1 MSCKT
6 LADGIHH
13 FTCFPSFVRAGFSS
27 REFPR
32 ARYEDFLTGL
42 SLKMDDLVMVE
53 QVHGREIFVA
63 EAPTRGRMEVEADGL
78 VTDRVG
84 LVLGIRTADC
94 VPIFFSSERTRSI
107 GMVHGGRKGIRA
119 GIISQVIQVMR
130 NRYRAD
136 PSELIVAIGPCIRQ
150 CCYEVGEE
158 TLDGF
163 SGFYHS
169 VDRGKA
175 YLDLVGKVGAELV
188 GSGVAPNRIYDCEI
202 CTACR
207 NDSFYSYRR
216 ERGTSERILNVI
228 SLVG

>member
-1 MSCKT
+1 MLPFLCSR
-6 LADGIHH
+6 GI
-13 FTCFPSFVRAGFSS
+13 FFARVS
-27 REFPR
+27 R

-130 NRYRAD
+130 NRYR
-136 PSELIVAIGPCIRQ
+136 
-150 CCYEVGEE
+150 
-158 TLDGF
+158 
-163 SGFYHS
+163 
-169 VDRGKA
+169 
-175 YLDLVGKVGAELV
+175 
-188 GSGVAPNRIYDCEI
+188 
-202 CTACR
+202 
-207 NDSFYSYRR
+207 
-216 ERGTSERILNVI
+216 RILRADCGHRP
-228 SLVG
+228 LHPAMLL